1 MSRTD
6 PSQIPWWALRFESMV
21 EIDPILVGDPDG
33 PAEAEVD
40 FFMQLCRCRP
50 GEQILDAACGVG
62 VHARLLQERGMVVT
76 GIDLSPRLLRV
87 ARDGWSGAAPGPAWM
102 PGDMRWLPR
111 SGPFD
116 AALLLGPSLGFFE
129 DDDEHRRALS
139 SVADVLRPTGKLV
152 CNLYNP
158 CAWAARPV
166 TSHRAVEGDD
176 GQEVMDIVRSWRFD
190 IMKGRLEEKTV
201 VFRDGVK
208 RELPPSSVRA
218 WTPPEIQA
226 LFRAAGFRKV
236 SIYGSDGFAVPEEPM
251 PVQAQESLF
260 FWVLAEI

>member
-6 PSQIPWWALRFESMV
+6 PSKIPWWALRFESMA
-21 EIDPILVGDPDG
+21 EIDPALVCDPDG
-33 PAEAEVD
+33 PAEDEVAL
-40 FFMQLCRCRP
+40 FRQLADPRP
-50 GEQILDAACGVG
+50 GDQILDVACGVG
-62 VHARLLQERGMVVT
+62 VHARILQQHNLAVT

-87 ARDGWSGAAPGPAWM
+87 ARDGWEGSGPGPSWM

-139 SVADVLRPTGKLV
+139 SIADVLRPTGRLV

-158 CAWAARPV
+158 YAWSGPPL
-166 TSHRAVEGDD
+166 TTHRTIEGEE
-176 GQEVMDIVRSWRFD
+176 GEMDVIRSMRFD
-190 IMKGRLEEKTV
+190 PVRGRVEEAIT

-208 RELPPSSVRA
+208 RDLPAASVRA
-218 WTPPEIQA
+218 WTPPELQA

-236 SIYGSDGFAVPEEPM
+236 SIYGSEGFAVPEEAS
-251 PVQAQESLF
+251 PVHARDSMF